1 MNLDHLERRRWLQE
15 IARINERINRES
27 VDENKSGY
35 PEFS

>member
-27 VDENKSGY
+27 VDENK
-35 PEFS
+35 